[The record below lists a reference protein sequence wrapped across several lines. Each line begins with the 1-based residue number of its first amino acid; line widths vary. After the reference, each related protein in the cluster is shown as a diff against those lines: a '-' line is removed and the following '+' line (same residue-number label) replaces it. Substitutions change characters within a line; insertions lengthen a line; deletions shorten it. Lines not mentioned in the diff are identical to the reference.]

1 MKQKILATFLLLL
14 FLLSCSNKNEL
25 WSDAVIDPSL
35 KHDKIFT
42 YLKKSPQKYIYKV
55 RPEVISRRTAYIDNH
70 HKKTNTYENDSTL
83 FEYYQ
88 SKIRFVGKDTLNVK
102 IGIDGGLGG
111 NGISIKYKGGKFKI
125 VPFIYT
131 DQPNVKNNSEIK
143 IIHQNLILDKVS
155 YKINDSIYG
164 IIDFEIHEKNLQG
177 TTIHSGKMY
186 FMNFISKN

>member
-14 FLLSCSNKNEL
+14 FILSCSDKNEL

-55 RPEVISRRTAYIDNH
+55 RPEVISNRTAYIDND
-70 HKKTNTYENDSTL
+70 HKKSNTYENDTTL

-88 SKIRFVGKDTLNVK
+88 SKVSFVGRDTLNIR

-111 NGISIKYKGGKFKI
+111 NGIFIKYKVRNFRTE
-125 VPFIYT
+125 PYIYN
-131 DQPNVKNNSEIK
+131 DQPNVKNKSEIK
-143 IIHQNLILDKVS
+143 IIHQNLILDKAS

-164 IIDFEIHEKNLQG
+164 MIDFEIHEKNIHG

-186 FMNFISKN
+186 FMNLIPKN